1 MLYSGECYNLKAMNS
16 SNNNFQ
22 AAKISSQFNVR
33 LSRLGPKQK
42 VRAIVLLRMP
52 IIESSTRQVSRT
64 QRKALLENVRQA
76 AESAFPFIDEILEQ
90 VGGKRLA
97 DSADAL
103 GSIPVETTAAGI
115 RALAASEYVKAI
127 LEDQPISSLPTLK
140 HA

>member
-16 SNNNFQ
+16 SNNNVQ

-33 LSRLGPKQK
+33 LGRLGPKQK

-52 IIESSTRQVSRT
+52 NLESSTGQSSRP
-64 QRKALLENVRQA
+64 QRKAMLEKVRQA
-76 AESAFPFIDEILEQ
+76 AASALPFIDEILERYD
-90 VGGKRLA
+90 GKRLA
-97 DSADAL
+97 DSVNAL

-115 RALAASEYVKAI
+115 RALAASEYVKAV